1 MKANHIQI
9 EDIRPLFQ
17 KQREVDR
24 ESIIKFI
31 RKKSTIESSTYLLNK
46 LIKSKII
53 QRKGY
58 GKYTLWE
65 RENRYIPHLDDF
77 EKEIYQLVKKE
88 KPLLETCVW
97 RDSIINEFTLHQ
109 PGIFFIFVEV
119 ERMGLDAVFDLLR
132 DNYPKVYK
140 QPSAEVFDNY
150 VTYQNNAIIVIPLIS
165 EAPLTQVDDVPTISL
180 EKLLVDLVRET
191 KLHEA
196 VQGAELTYV
205 FREAINKYTINKTKL
220 LRYARRRGVKNLVQ
234 ERIVEATTTEY
245 STEQIR

>member
-1 MKANHIQI
+1 MQTTHIHI
-9 EDIRPLFQ
+9 EDIQPLFQ
-17 KQREVDR
+17 KQKEVDR

-31 RKKSTIESSTYLLNK
+31 RKKSTIASSTYLLNK
-46 LIKSKII
+46 LIENKII
-53 QRKGY
+53 QRTGY
-58 GKYTLWE
+58 GKYTLWK
-65 RENRYIPHLDDF
+65 RENHYVPQLDDF
-77 EKEIYQLVKKE
+77 EKEIYQLVKLG

-119 ERMGLDAVFDLLR
+119 ERIGVDAVFDLLR
-132 DNYPKVYK
+132 DNYPNVYK
-140 QPSAEVFDNY
+140 QPTAEVFDNY

-165 EAPLTQVDDVPTISL
+165 EAPLIKVDDVTTISL

-205 FREAINKYTINKTKL
+205 FREAINKYTINNTKL
-220 LRYARRRGVKNLVQ
+220 LRYASRRGVKNLV
-234 ERIVEATTTEY
+234 EKRIEQATTTEY
-245 STEQIR
+245 DTEQIR

>member
-1 MKANHIQI
+1 MQITHIHI
-9 EDIRPLFQ
+9 EDIQSLFQ
-17 KQREVDR
+17 KQKEVERD
-24 ESIIKFI
+24 SIIKFI
-31 RKKSTIESSTYLLNK
+31 RKKSSVESSTYLLNK
-46 LIKSKII
+46 LIKNKII
-53 QRKGY
+53 QRTGY
-58 GKYTLWE
+58 GKYALWE
-65 RENRYIPHLDDF
+65 REKLYVPQLDDF

-119 ERMGLDAVFDLLR
+119 ERIGVDAVFDLLR
-132 DNYPKVYK
+132 DNYPNVYK
-140 QPSAEVFDNY
+140 QPKAEVFDNY

-165 EAPLTQVDDVPTISL
+165 EAPLTKVDDIPTISL

-220 LRYARRRGVKNLVQ
+220 LRYASRRGVKNLV
-234 ERIVEATTTEY
+234 EKRIEQATTTEY
-245 STEQIR
+245 NTEQIR

>member
-1 MKANHIQI
+1 MQTTHIHI
-9 EDIRPLFQ
+9 EDIQPLFQ
-17 KQREVDR
+17 EQKEVDR

-31 RKKSTIESSTYLLNK
+31 RKKSTIASSTYLLNK
-46 LIKSKII
+46 LIENKII
-53 QRKGY
+53 QRTGY
-58 GKYTLWE
+58 GKYALWK
-65 RENRYIPHLDDF
+65 RENHYVPQLGDF
-77 EKEIYQLVKKE
+77 EKEIYQLVKLE

-119 ERMGLDAVFDLLR
+119 ERIGVDAVFDLLR
-132 DNYPKVYK
+132 DNYPNVYK
-140 QPSAEVFDNY
+140 KPTAEVFDNY

-165 EAPLTQVDDVPTISL
+165 EAPLTKVDDVPTTSL

-205 FREAINKYTINKTKL
+205 FREAINKYTINNTKL
-220 LRYARRRGVKNLVQ
+220 LRYASRRGVKNLV
-234 ERIVEATTTEY
+234 EKRIEKATTKEY
-245 STEQIR
+245 NIEQIK

>member
-1 MKANHIQI
+1 MQTTHIYI
-9 EDIRPLFQ
+9 EDIQPLFQ
-17 KQREVDR
+17 KQKEVDR

-53 QRKGY
+53 QRTGY
-58 GKYTLWE
+58 GKYALWE
-65 RENRYIPHLDDF
+65 KEKRYVPYLDDF

-97 RDSIINEFTLHQ
+97 RDSIINEFMLHQ

-119 ERMGLDAVFDLLR
+119 ERMGVDAVFDLLR

-205 FREAINKYTINKTKL
+205 FREAINKYTLNKTKL
-220 LRYARRRGVKNLVQ
+220 LRYASRRGVKNLVE
-234 ERIVEATTTEY
+234 ERIELATTTEY
-245 STEQIR
+245 ESRCVY

>member
-1 MKANHIQI
+1 MQITHIHI
-9 EDIRPLFQ
+9 EDIQSLFQ
-17 KQREVDR
+17 KQKEVERD
-24 ESIIKFI
+24 SIIKFI
-31 RKKSTIESSTYLLNK
+31 RKKSSVESSTYLLNK
-46 LIKSKII
+46 LIKNKII
-53 QRKGY
+53 QRTGY
-58 GKYTLWE
+58 GKYALWE
-65 RENRYIPHLDDF
+65 REKLYVPQLDDF

-119 ERMGLDAVFDLLR
+119 ERIGVDAVFDLLR
-132 DNYPKVYK
+132 DNYPNVYK
-140 QPSAEVFDNY
+140 QPTAEVFDNY
-150 VTYQNNAIIVIPLIS
+150 VTYQNNAIIVIPLIT
-165 EAPLTQVDDVPTISL
+165 EAPLTKVDDIPTISL

-220 LRYARRRGVKNLVQ
+220 LRYASRRGVKNLV
-234 ERIVEATTTEY
+234 EKRIEQATTTEY
-245 STEQIR
+245 NTEQIR

>member
-1 MKANHIQI
+1 MQTTHIHI
-9 EDIRPLFQ
+9 EDIQPLFQ
-17 KQREVDR
+17 KQKEVDR

-31 RKKSTIESSTYLLNK
+31 RKKSTIASSTYLLNK
-46 LIKSKII
+46 LIENKII
-53 QRKGY
+53 QRTGY

-65 RENRYIPHLDDF
+65 RENHYVPQLDDF
-77 EKEIYQLVKKE
+77 EKEIYQLVKLG

-119 ERMGLDAVFDLLR
+119 ERIGVDAVFDLLR
-132 DNYPKVYK
+132 DNYPSVYK
-140 QPSAEVFDNY
+140 QPTAEVFDNY

-165 EAPLTQVDDVPTISL
+165 EAPLIKVDDVTTISL

-205 FREAINKYTINKTKL
+205 FREAINKYTINNTKL
-220 LRYARRRGVKNLVQ
+220 LRYASRRGVKNLV
-234 ERIVEATTTEY
+234 EKRIEQATTTEY
-245 STEQIR
+245 DTEQIR

>member
-1 MKANHIQI
+1 MQTTHIHI
-9 EDIRPLFQ
+9 EDIQPLFQ
-17 KQREVDR
+17 KQKEVDR

-31 RKKSTIESSTYLLNK
+31 RKKSTIASSTYLLNK
-46 LIKSKII
+46 LIENKII
-53 QRKGY
+53 QRTGY
-58 GKYTLWE
+58 GKYTLWK
-65 RENRYIPHLDDF
+65 RENHYVPQLNDF
-77 EKEIYQLVKKE
+77 EKEIYQLVKLG

-119 ERMGLDAVFDLLR
+119 ERIGVDAVFDLLR
-132 DNYPKVYK
+132 DNYPSVYK
-140 QPSAEVFDNY
+140 QPTAEVFDNY

-165 EAPLTQVDDVPTISL
+165 EAPLIKVDDVTTISL

-205 FREAINKYTINKTKL
+205 FREAINKYTINNTKL
-220 LRYARRRGVKNLVQ
+220 LRYASRRGVKNLV
-234 ERIVEATTTEY
+234 EKRIEQATTTEY
-245 STEQIR
+245 DTEQIR

>member
-1 MKANHIQI
+1 MQTTLLHF
-9 EDIRPLFQ
+9 EDLQPLFQ
-17 KQREVDR
+17 KQKEVDR

-31 RKKSTIESSTYLLNK
+31 RKKSTIESSTYLLAK
-46 LIKSKII
+46 LIKNKII
-53 QRKGY
+53 QRTGY
-58 GKYTLWE
+58 GKYALWE
-65 RENRYIPHLDDF
+65 GEKLYVPNLDDF
-77 EKEIYQLVKKE
+77 EKGIYQLVNRE

-119 ERMGLDAVFDLLR
+119 ERMGVDAVFDLLR

-165 EAPLTQVDDVPTISL
+165 EAPTQNIDGIRTTTI
-180 EKLLVDLVRET
+180 EKLLVDLIRET

-205 FREAINKYTINKTKL
+205 FREAINKYTLNKTKL
-220 LRYARRRGVKNLVQ
+220 LRYASRRGVKNLVE
-234 ERIVEATTTEY
+234 ERIELATTTDY
-245 STEQIR
+245 GS

>member
-1 MKANHIQI
+1 MQTTHIHI
-9 EDIRPLFQ
+9 EDIQPLFQ
-17 KQREVDR
+17 KQKEVDR

-31 RKKSTIESSTYLLNK
+31 RKKSTIASSTYLLNK
-46 LIKSKII
+46 LIENKII
-53 QRKGY
+53 QRTGY
-58 GKYTLWE
+58 GKYTLWK
-65 RENRYIPHLDDF
+65 RENHYVPQLGDF
-77 EKEIYQLVKKE
+77 EKEIYQLVKLG

-119 ERMGLDAVFDLLR
+119 ERIGVDAVFDLLR
-132 DNYPKVYK
+132 DNYPNVYK
-140 QPSAEVFDNY
+140 QPTAEVFDNY

-165 EAPLTQVDDVPTISL
+165 EAPLIKVDDVTTISL

-205 FREAINKYTINKTKL
+205 FREAINKYTINNTKL
-220 LRYARRRGVKNLVQ
+220 LRYASRRGVKNLV
-234 ERIVEATTTEY
+234 EKRIEQATTTEY
-245 STEQIR
+245 DTEQIR

>member
-1 MKANHIQI
+1 MQTTHIYI
-9 EDIRPLFQ
+9 EDIQLLFQ
-17 KQREVDR
+17 KQKEVDR

-46 LIKSKII
+46 LIKTKII
-53 QRKGY
+53 QRTGY
-58 GKYTLWE
+58 GKYALWE
-65 RENRYIPHLDDF
+65 KEKRYVPYLDNF

-88 KPLLETCVW
+88 KPLLQTCVW
-97 RDSIINEFTLHQ
+97 RDSIINEFMLHQ

-119 ERMGLDAVFDLLR
+119 ERMGVDAVFDLLR
-132 DNYPKVYK
+132 NNYPKVYK

-205 FREAINKYTINKTKL
+205 FREVINKYTLNKTKL
-220 LRYARRRGVKNLVQ
+220 LRYASRRGVKNLVE
-234 ERIVEATTTEY
+234 ERIELATTTEY
-245 STEQIR
+245 ES

>member
-1 MKANHIQI
+1 MQITHIHI
-9 EDIRPLFQ
+9 EDIQSLFQ
-17 KQREVDR
+17 KQKEVERD
-24 ESIIKFI
+24 SIIKFI
-31 RKKSTIESSTYLLNK
+31 RKKSSVESSTYLLNK
-46 LIKSKII
+46 LIKNKII
-53 QRKGY
+53 QRTGY
-58 GKYTLWE
+58 GKYALWE
-65 RENRYIPHLDDF
+65 REKLYVPQLDDF

-119 ERMGLDAVFDLLR
+119 ERIGVDAVFDLLR
-132 DNYPKVYK
+132 DNYPNVYK
-140 QPSAEVFDNY
+140 QPTAEVFDNY

-165 EAPLTQVDDVPTISL
+165 EAPLTKVDDIPTISL

-220 LRYARRRGVKNLVQ
+220 LRYASRRGVKNLV
-234 ERIVEATTTEY
+234 EKRIEQATTTEY
-245 STEQIR
+245 NTEQIR

>member
-1 MKANHIQI
+1 MQITHIHI
-9 EDIRPLFQ
+9 EDIQSLFQ
-17 KQREVDR
+17 KQKEVERD
-24 ESIIKFI
+24 SIIKFI
-31 RKKSTIESSTYLLNK
+31 RKKSSVESSTYLLNK
-46 LIKSKII
+46 LIKNKII
-53 QRKGY
+53 QRTGY
-58 GKYTLWE
+58 GKYALWE
-65 RENRYIPHLDDF
+65 REKLYVPQLDDF

-119 ERMGLDAVFDLLR
+119 ERIGVDAVFDLLR
-132 DNYPKVYK
+132 DNYPNVYK
-140 QPSAEVFDNY
+140 QPTAEVFDNY

-165 EAPLTQVDDVPTISL
+165 EAPLTKVDDVPTISL

-220 LRYARRRGVKNLVQ
+220 LRYASRRGVKNLV
-234 ERIVEATTTEY
+234 EKRIEQAITTEY
-245 STEQIR
+245 NTEQIR